1 MAQCKKCSAII
12 PDNREYC
19 NRCMKEIDNLG
30 SEDYLDNL
38 LNQNSNFE
46 NIFFERP
53 SEPDKSAVTDERLDS
68 MLAANLTSMD
78 VNEIEEDLDNAFDFL
93 ISGSDEKILKKDE
106 SELMQSTEE
115 KEVDDIDIL
124 GQIIDNFAYEEE
136 KDIENN
142 DDFNYDSLIDEVLAG
157 NTPSA
162 SDNLENDEISSL
174 LDTDF
179 FDNLASDVEPLD
191 NKEYEPYD
199 ENTIASSNNDTKT
212 LEETL
217 FSDEP
222 VTTDDFVSSED
233 IESLLNSLGA
243 ELGEDVSFTMD
254 SSNGTDDGSN
264 YDYSENDAEVAPR
277 TFWDKFKNLF
287 ANKGEKIAHKK
298 QSEID
303 IEEEAL
309 RNQLKVEKEERK
321 KLKEELKKAKDAEK
335 AEKKAKKEK
344 EQAEKK
350 REKANKVV
358 EVVVDEGHINK
369 IGATIVVLFG
379 AALCALIIVGINW
392 FSYSNTVSRAKKYY
406 EQGQYNEAYTQIA
419 AMELKDDDKH
429 LYKELRVL
437 SKVYSEFEYYES
449 AMNVGKKDD
458 AIMHLVKGVRKYNA
472 NIKNAKEYEIE
483 EEFDE
488 IYKEII
494 AAFENTFSINEKRA
508 LEMADMSDNDIANI
522 IESYKTEK

>member
-19 NRCMKEIDNLG
+19 NKCMKEIDNPG

-46 NIFFERP
+46 DIFSDRP
-53 SEPDKSAVTDERLDS
+53 SEPDKSAVTDEHLDS
-68 MLAANLTSMD
+68 MLAANLTLMD
-78 VNEIEEDLDNAFDFL
+78 DEEKEEVDLDNAFDFL
-93 ISGSDEKILKKDE
+93 ISDSDEKIVKKDE
-106 SELMQSTEE
+106 SALIQSSED

-136 KDIENN
+136 EDNENN
-142 DDFNYDSLIDEVLAG
+142 DEYNYDSLIDEVLAG

-162 SDNLENDEISSL
+162 SDNSEEDEISSL

-179 FDNLASDVEPLD
+179 FDNLASKVETIED
-191 NKEYEPYD
+191 KEYEPYD
-199 ENTIASSNNDTKT
+199 ENTIASSSDDKS
-212 LEETL
+212 LEEAL
-217 FSDEP
+217 FSEEP
-222 VTTDDFVSSED
+222 MTSENFVSSED

-243 ELGEDVSFTMD
+243 ELGEDVSYAMD
-254 SSNGTDDGSN
+254 SSTD
-264 YDYSENDAEVAPR
+264 SENNSNSEYIEEDDEVVY
-277 TFWDKFKNLF
+277 TFWDKFKSLF
-287 ANKGEKIAHKK
+287 ANKGEQIAHKK
-298 QSEID
+298 QGEID
-303 IEEEAL
+303 LEEEVL
-309 RNQLKVEKEERK
+309 KNQLKVEKEERK

-344 EQAEKK
+344 ELSEKK
-350 REKANKVV
+350 RAKANKVV

-379 AALCALIIVGINW
+379 AALCALIILGINW
-392 FSYSNTVSRAKKYY
+392 FSYSNTISRAKKYY

-419 AMELKDDDKH
+419 AMELKEDDVH

-449 AMNVGKKDD
+449 AMKVGKKDD

-472 NIKNAKEYEIE
+472 NIMNAKEYEIE
-483 EEFDE
+483 EEFEE
-488 IYKEII
+488 IYKKII
-494 AAFENTFSINEKRA
+494 AAFDNTFSIKEKKA
-508 LEMADMSDNDIANI
+508 LEMAEMSDNDVVKVIETYKNI
-522 IESYKTEK
+522 K